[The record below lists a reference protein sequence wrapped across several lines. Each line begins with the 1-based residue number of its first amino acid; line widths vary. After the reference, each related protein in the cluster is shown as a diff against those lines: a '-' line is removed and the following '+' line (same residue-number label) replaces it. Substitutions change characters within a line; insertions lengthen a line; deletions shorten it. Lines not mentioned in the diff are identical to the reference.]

1 MKRFLTPLLVAAVL
15 LCAVHGQTDDA
26 VSARNAALE
35 LAGAFG
41 NDGFKLR
48 EGYEAATLASGKP
61 ILLQVNLYAGNEYW
75 FSAAA
80 VGGVKKISVAIF
92 DEAGKAIEA
101 DLFGEGARAA
111 AGFSPGL
118 SGSYYIQVAALE
130 GDSGTCALVY
140 SYK

>member
-1 MKRFLTPLLVAAVL
+1 MNRFLSSLIIACTFAG
-15 LCAVHGQTDDA
+15 AVHAQTDDA
-26 VSARNAALE
+26 VSARSAALD

-48 EGYEAATLASGKP
+48 EGFEALPLASGKP
-61 ILLQVNLYAGNEYW
+61 IVLQVNLYAGNEYW

-80 VGGVKKISVAIF
+80 VGGVKKIAVTIF
-92 DEAGKAIEA
+92 DEAGKPIDA
-101 DLFGEGARAA
+101 DMFGEGTRGA

-118 SGSYYIQVAALE
+118 SGSYYVHVAALE
-130 GDSGTCALVY
+130 GDAGTCAIVY